1 MNRLKIDN
9 KYLEIAAWVLSYLNV
24 VMCIYFTVLNRS
36 ITNIV
41 YLVVDLALL
50 ASLVRKIPHRT
61 WLACIYFATRLAF
74 AINSVFIHG
83 YLMSSAQEV
92 INYVSVGNF
101 SYNAFLISLGE
112 VVQMVVLVVVLAF
125 AVYLFIPKEK
135 IISYRVL
142 YITVIVWT
150 FAFALRYVPA
160 IVLLIGWT
168 PAMIMNVILSALVPI
183 PFILLSPQINTCIKS
198 K

>member
-1 MNRLKIDN
+1 MFVYIVV
-9 KYLEIAAWVLSYLNV
+9 AVAVVLS
-24 VMCIYFTVLNRS
+24 CFF
-36 ITNIV
+36 
-41 YLVVDLALL
+41 VD
-50 ASLVRKIPHRT
+50 S
-61 WLACIYFATRLAF
+61 F
-74 AINSVFIHG
+74 
-83 YLMSSAQEV
+83 
-92 INYVSVGNF
+92 
-101 SYNAFLISLGE
+101 
-112 VVQMVVLVVVLAF
+112 VLVVVLAF